1 MDCVFHI
8 EGVWEGNV
16 YSKFLESILASLYAG
31 AFFQFTMGLMG
42 ESALWIFI
50 RPLIIGGVGL
60 RLMYFHLL
68 SFCMLNWHM
77 LKKVPMHT
85 HTIIP

>member
-42 ESALWIFI
+42 ESAL
-50 RPLIIGGVGL
+50 
-60 RLMYFHLL
+60 
-68 SFCMLNWHM
+68 
-77 LKKVPMHT
+77 
-85 HTIIP
+85 